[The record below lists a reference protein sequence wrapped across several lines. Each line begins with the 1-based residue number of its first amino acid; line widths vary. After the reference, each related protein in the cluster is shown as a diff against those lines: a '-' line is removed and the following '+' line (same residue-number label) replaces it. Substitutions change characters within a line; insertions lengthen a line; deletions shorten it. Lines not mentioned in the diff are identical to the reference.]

1 MSNDQIT
8 KEWVITIE
16 GVVCTIYDWRR
27 GRTPLRGLPYG
38 MWVEPANFLIGL
50 FRAQLYKWRGQH
62 LGIDGRLLSV
72 TIHQLRGQGSEWELV
87 ASLTSRTPL
96 RRIHS

>member
-27 GRTPLRGLPYG
+27 GRTPLRDTVWNVGGTSKLSYRLVQG
-38 MWVEPANFLIGL
+38 E
-50 FRAQLYKWRGQH
+50 LYKWRGQH
-62 LGIDGRLLSV
+62 LGI
-72 TIHQLRGQGSEWELV
+72 E
-87 ASLTSRTPL
+87 AAY
-96 RRIHS
+96 